1 MRRCFLLTIAV
12 PALCCS
18 HAQPDLSPLQRPSR
32 PMMEAAQQHFRSGTR
47 FYEEGSWDAALV
59 EFEASWRLSGEA
71 DLLHNISWT
80 HEKAG
85 RTREALEYAERYLS
99 ACRGT
104 EDEERA
110 AKRVAF
116 LRQRFGGGAAATTEA
131 TVTTAQTVQNAAS
144 RATAAPSS
152 AGRAKPPGLAIG
164 LLAGGGA
171 LALAGVGCLAGA
183 WWTGQQVSNPE
194 LTFVDYGAL
203 GERGRALNATG
214 LALTITGG
222 ALVIGGAV
230 TWAVRARSRARAAQ
244 TTEPTSPKLAL
255 GQAGR

>member
-1 MRRCFLLTIAV
+1 MCHLDFRGADDQLDRQIMSEPCVTMRRCLLLTIAV
-12 PALCCS
+12 PVLLLSPLSS

-85 RTREALEYAERYLS
+85 RTREALDYAERYLS
-99 ACRGT
+99 ASRGT

-116 LRQRFGGGAAATTEA
+116 LKERYGGGAAAPDNFLHSVSGASALFEPY
-131 TVTTAQTVQNAAS
+131 AAEVADLRMLVRS
-144 RATAAPSS
+144 VISSSTCEDENSPS
-152 AGRAKPPGLAIG
+152 GPFGL
-164 LLAGGGA
+164 
-171 LALAGVGCLAGA
+171 
-183 WWTGQQVSNPE
+183 
-194 LTFVDYGAL
+194 
-203 GERGRALNATG
+203 
-214 LALTITGG
+214 
-222 ALVIGGAV
+222 
-230 TWAVRARSRARAAQ
+230 
-244 TTEPTSPKLAL
+244 TSVK
-255 GQAGR
+255 GDS

>member
-1 MRRCFLLTIAV
+1 
-12 PALCCS
+12 
-18 HAQPDLSPLQRPSR
+18 
-32 PMMEAAQQHFRSGTR
+32 MMEAAQQHFRSGTR

-116 LRQRFGGGAAATTEA
+116 LKERYGGGAAAPDNFLHSVSGASALFEPY
-131 TVTTAQTVQNAAS
+131 AAEVADLRMLVRS
-144 RATAAPSS
+144 VISSSTCEDENSPS
-152 AGRAKPPGLAIG
+152 GPLGL
-164 LLAGGGA
+164 
-171 LALAGVGCLAGA
+171 
-183 WWTGQQVSNPE
+183 
-194 LTFVDYGAL
+194 
-203 GERGRALNATG
+203 
-214 LALTITGG
+214 
-222 ALVIGGAV
+222 
-230 TWAVRARSRARAAQ
+230 
-244 TTEPTSPKLAL
+244 TSVK
-255 GQAGR
+255 GDS

>member
-1 MRRCFLLTIAV
+1 MRRCLLLTIAV
-12 PALCCS
+12 PTLC

-85 RTREALEYAERYLS
+85 RTREALDYAERYLS
-99 ACRGT
+99 ASRGT

-116 LRQRFGGGAAATTEA
+116 LKERYGGGAAAPAAEPVA
-131 TVTTAQTVQNAAS
+131 AQTAQTAAS
-144 RATAAPSS
+144 SPRMDVGA

-183 WWTGQQVSNPE
+183 WWTGQQVSDPE
-194 LTFVDYGAL
+194 LTFVDYGTL

-230 TWAVRARSRARAAQ
+230 TWAVRARSRAAQ

-255 GQAGR
+255 GQASR